1 MPNAFA
7 PKPAYDVALDG
18 EMLVINLHRDFDAN
32 GRDHDWAQTIAGR
45 YPGPYGRVTVDLT
58 QLGSRVNSSF
68 FSGIYRVHQA
78 FGANG
83 RPPVV
88 LLGAHERVV
97 QGLEILALRPLF
109 ALG

>member
-1 MPNAFA
+1 MRNAFPA
-7 PKPAYDVALDG
+7 KPAYDVVLEAD
-18 EMLVINLHRDFDAN
+18 MLVINLQREFDAN

-45 YPGPYGRVTVDLT
+45 YPGPHVRVTVNLS

-68 FSGIYRVHQA
+68 FSGLYCLHQA
-78 FGANG
+78 FGGNG
-83 RPPVV
+83 RPPLV
-88 LLGAHERVV
+88 LIGAHERAI

>member
-1 MPNAFA
+1 VANAFT

-18 EMLVINLHRDFDAN
+18 QTLRINLHRDFDAN
-32 GRDHDWAQTIAGR
+32 GRDHDWAQTISGR
-45 YPGPYGRVTVDLT
+45 YPGPYARVTVDLSH
-58 QLGSRVNSSF
+58 LGARVNSSF
-68 FSGIYRVHQA
+68 FSGLYRLHQA
-78 FGANG
+78 FSGNG

-88 LLGAHERVV
+88 LLGAHERAI